1 MKIDYSIIV
10 PIIRNG
16 HLRGCFHIGVIRIN
30 RINIILN
37 SLSYRYSFCY
47 TMSPAGT
54 INRSLLRSSIPYHYP
69 RFSYKQAVPTGLRLS
84 NGGHSPLQTGRSYE
98 AQYHIII
105 LDILTNRTSP
115 RDYTYRMEAIPH
127 YKQVAPTEFNTIP
140 LSSIFLQTGRSNRTL
155 VCPIPWRHHSRS
167 PGEGPVYPDDRKPHL
182 REGMWLL
189 LIFSESV
196 YLFRRLGALH
206 Y

>member
-69 RFSYKQAVPTGLRLS
+69 RFSYKQVAPTGLLC
-84 NGGHSPLQTGRSYE
+84 
-98 AQYHIII
+98 
-105 LDILTNRTSP
+105 
-115 RDYTYRMEAIPH
+115 
-127 YKQVAPTEFNTIP
+127 AP
-140 LSSIFLQTGRSNRTL
+140 
-155 VCPIPWRHHSRS
+155 S
-167 PGEGPVYPDDRKPHL
+167 PGVTTQEVQEKVPYILMTGSHISARACGYCSYFQKVCTCSGGWAHCIIKICLPP
-182 REGMWLL
+182 
-189 LIFSESV
+189 FC
-196 YLFRRLGALH
+196 YLEFILN
-206 Y
+206 